1 MNQQINLYLP
11 EFRKEKDWLS
21 VPAMLVICGAF
32 VVLLAITTGVKY
44 LGTYGIEKDIAT
56 RQGEL
61 NAAREATNALVDSYG
76 VQTEDP
82 RLAAEIQ
89 QLEQNLVGKRTL
101 LEFLDGRYIGNVDG
115 FSEYLADLARFH
127 VSGLSLD
134 SIDLREGGRDVTLR
148 GEVSQA
154 ENVPLYLQNLS
165 NGESYEGKVFGA
177 LRLNEINSDNS
188 LETRMIFNV
197 ATAGGG
203 R

>member
-11 EFRKEKDWLS
+11 EFRKQKDWLS
-21 VPAMLVICGAF
+21 VSAMLGICGAF
-32 VVLLAITTGVKY
+32 VALLVITTAVKY
-44 LGTYGIEKDIAT
+44 LGSYSIQNDIAT
-56 RQGEL
+56 RQVEL

-101 LEFLDGRYIGNVDG
+101 LEFLDGRYIGNVEG

-127 VSGLSLD
+127 VNGLSL
-134 SIDLREGGRDVTLR
+134 SNIDLQDGGRNVTLR
-148 GEVSQA
+148 GEVNQA

-165 NGESYEGKVFGA
+165 NGESYEGMVFGA
-177 LRLNEINSDNS
+177 LKMNEITSENS
-188 LETRMIFNV
+188 LDTRMIFDV